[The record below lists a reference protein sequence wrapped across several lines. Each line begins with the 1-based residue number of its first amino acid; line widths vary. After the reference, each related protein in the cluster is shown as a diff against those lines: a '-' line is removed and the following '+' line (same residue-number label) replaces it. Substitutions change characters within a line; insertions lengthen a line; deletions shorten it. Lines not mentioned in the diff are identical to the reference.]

1 MKRYVVGF
9 AFTEDHAHVVLIR
22 KTRPVWQ
29 SGRFNGIGGKVEP
42 GENFPEAMAREAREE
57 AGLDLDWRHY
67 ATYFGPDYEMRIFVA
82 ISNTAAEARTMTDEE
97 VHIVAVS
104 DVPNLPT
111 IGNLRW
117 FIPLAL
123 DPHVKLVTASE

>member
-9 AFTEDHAHVVLIR
+9 AFTSDHARVVLIR
-22 KTRPVWQ
+22 KLRPNWQ
-29 SGRFNGIGGKVEP
+29 AQRLNGIGGKVEP
-42 GENFPEAMAREAREE
+42 DEDFPEAMAREAREE
-57 AGLDLDWRHY
+57 AGLDLEWRHY

-82 ISNTAAEARTMTDEE
+82 TSDLAAEARTMTDEE
-97 VHIVAVS
+97 VCVVS
-104 DVPNLPT
+104 VVEVPNLPT

-123 DPHVKLVTASE
+123 DPHVKMVMASE